1 MQHLRKTY
9 PGGGGPPRVGTPI
22 TNHQSPV
29 TSHSLH
35 EVQSPA
41 PHRRKGEPPMTFS
54 TRKTVWQAFRLAVL
68 PAALFCFAAGL
79 GAQEKDNPPKKPESK
94 VATVEVTPAEAVAE
108 VGDTV
113 QFTALG
119 KDASGNAQPDKPT
132 VWFAAPFDTGGADMS
147 GKVRVFGAGEVTVG
161 VVIGGKVGYAKIHIK
176 RPHIARIEVASLPA
190 PVVAGGTAQ
199 ALATPRNANGEPR
212 SDIAI
217 TWTSKNAAVARVD
230 AAGLVPAVSPGR
242 AKIRAAGDGVSGQAS
257 VNVVRNPAARIS
269 VSPAS
274 AQARTGDVVHFAIR
288 AQGANI
294 AAPAAHW

>member
-9 PGGGGPPRVGTPI
+9 PGGGVLGSTGFSLCLQAFRWSRLPGSD
-22 TNHQSPV
+22 HQSRV
-29 TSHSLH
+29 TSHRLH
-35 EVQSPA
+35 AVQSPA

-54 TRKTVWQAFRLAVL
+54 TRKTVWQMFRLAVL

-79 GAQEKDNPPKKPESK
+79 GAQEKDNSPKKPESK
-94 VATVEVTPAEAVAE
+94 VATVEVTPAEATAE
-108 VGDTV
+108 VGDTL
-113 QFTALG
+113 QFTAVG

-161 VVIGGKVGYAKIHIK
+161 AVIGGKVGYAKIHIK
-176 RPHIARIEVASLPA
+176 RPHIARIEVAPLSA

-217 TWTSKNAAVARVD
+217 AWTSENSAVARVD
-230 AAGLVPAVSPGR
+230 AAGLVTGVSPGR
-242 AKIRAAGDGVSGQAS
+242 AKIRAAGDGE
-257 VNVVRNPAARIS
+257 VVRGPGDGDIAARLAIG
-269 VSPAS
+269 V
-274 AQARTGDVVHFAIR
+274 AR
-288 AQGANI
+288 
-294 AAPAAHW
+294 

>member
-9 PGGGGPPRVGTPI
+9 PGGGGPSSGRN
-22 TNHQSPV
+22 TNHQSRI
-29 TSHSLH
+29 TSHRLH
-35 EVQSPA
+35 AVQSPA
-41 PHRRKGEPPMTFS
+41 PHWRKGERPMIFS

-147 GKVRVFGAGEVTVG
+147 GKIRVFGAGEVTVG
-161 VVIGGKVGYAKIHIK
+161 VGVGEKTGYAQNPIK
-176 RPHIARIEVASLPA
+176 RPHIERVEVAPF
-190 PVVAGGTAQ
+190 
-199 ALATPRNANGEPR
+199 
-212 SDIAI
+212 
-217 TWTSKNAAVARVD
+217 
-230 AAGLVPAVSPGR
+230 SPP
-242 AKIRAAGDGVSGQAS
+242 GVS
-257 VNVVRNPAARIS
+257 
-269 VSPAS
+269 
-274 AQARTGDVVHFAIR
+274 R
-288 AQGANI
+288 AT
-294 AAPAAHW
+294 APALG

>member
-9 PGGGGPPRVGTPI
+9 PGGGGPSSGRN
-22 TNHQSPV
+22 TNHQSRI
-29 TSHSLH
+29 TSHRLH
-35 EVQSPA
+35 AVQSPA
-41 PHRRKGEPPMTFS
+41 PHWRKGERPMIFS

-147 GKVRVFGAGEVTVG
+147 GKVRVFGAGEGTVG
-161 VVIGGKVGYAKIHIK
+161 AGVGGEGGLAQN
-176 RPHIARIEVASLPA
+176 PHKTPPHPRGWGAPLAR
-190 PVVAGGTAQ
+190 
-199 ALATPRNANGEPR
+199 
-212 SDIAI
+212 
-217 TWTSKNAAVARVD
+217 
-230 AAGLVPAVSPGR
+230 AGLARGGV
-242 AKIRAAGDGVSGQAS
+242 AA
-257 VNVVRNPAARIS
+257 
-269 VSPAS
+269 
-274 AQARTGDVVHFAIR
+274 
-288 AQGANI
+288 
-294 AAPAAHW
+294 